1 MKKFTI
7 FILTFITISAFSA
20 LNLSTKS
27 MAAVPGNYETLMENT
42 EIKKITY
49 SCLFDNTKYAYP
61 TCKFVEN
68 CEKGSTCFKVNDIDY
83 VSFFM
88 SFNFQAVKLLASD
101 YIMNLARSYEKD
113 EKNLQL
119 GYLSELFNPVKRSFY
134 DDDSKNLLFQK
145 MLFTNMQPA
154 SFVTKT
160 DNDISIFL
168 SKKDVFLRSTVYP
181 SLKLNGLAYD
191 KSSDM
196 TYLTESS
203 LQYSVY
209 PHAYEVEYVTE
220 WMAQYVG
227 APELYKNEKNIKAVL
242 DYFETLKKGKD
253 KIEDHSTSTLLESE
267 KARPFVFEKKIA
279 AAIKQN
285 KDKSVIMPSLPKQ
298 DNHFLNE
305 YLPKYTL
312 EKIEIVEKNGKSEKV
327 LKKYDRNNIAELLIS
342 NEDIAGFA
350 YRVDNVPEKSTLS
363 IRFTHSAE
371 APRYENPGY
380 LKLKNSGLTG
390 IYGKLRKTIV
400 TDLDIDAPYELTSL
414 PYDCI
419 EKVKVADILS
429 KKGVSE
435 KEISTYLSLFKNK
448 DVQCIDS
455 ELFMTKVIFLRDFRE

>member
-1 MKKFTI
+1 
-7 FILTFITISAFSA
+7 
-20 LNLSTKS
+20 
-27 MAAVPGNYETLMENT
+27 
-42 EIKKITY
+42 
-49 SCLFDNTKYAYP
+49 
-61 TCKFVEN
+61 
-68 CEKGSTCFKVNDIDY
+68 
-83 VSFFM
+83 M
-88 SFNFQAVKLLASD
+88 SFNFQAVELLASD

-312 EKIEIVEKNGKSEKV
+312 EKIEIVEKNGKSEK
-327 LKKYDRNNIAELLIS
+327 E
-342 NEDIAGFA
+342 
-350 YRVDNVPEKSTLS
+350 
-363 IRFTHSAE
+363 
-371 APRYENPGY
+371 
-380 LKLKNSGLTG
+380 
-390 IYGKLRKTIV
+390 
-400 TDLDIDAPYELTSL
+400 
-414 PYDCI
+414 
-419 EKVKVADILS
+419 
-429 KKGVSE
+429 
-435 KEISTYLSLFKNK
+435 
-448 DVQCIDS
+448 
-455 ELFMTKVIFLRDFRE
+455 